1 MTVTAGATAVG
12 GGDFTVVV
20 LSEVDCVVLLLVE
33 SVTMGSAIAENVT
46 MTKSIAV
53 SFLIIFASFLSV
65 LTVIEVC
72 VIINFISIYTITK
85 GRSMKIMLF
94 KLVTHEEVLAEVSQE
109 TDTTVVLTNPVGVAV
124 VRGKDGAPNVG
135 FAPFPLHAEQKS
147 GTQVAI
153 NKQHVVYSYV
163 PAEDFVNNYNQI
175 FGTGII
181 LPKQQSIIT
190 G

>member
-1 MTVTAGATAVG
+1 MKGA
-12 GGDFTVVV
+12 
-20 LSEVDCVVLLLVE
+20 
-33 SVTMGSAIAENVT
+33 
-46 MTKSIAV
+46 
-53 SFLIIFASFLSV
+53 
-65 LTVIEVC
+65 
-72 VIINFISIYTITK
+72 
-85 GRSMKIMLF
+85 SMKIMLF

-124 VRGKDGAPNVG
+124 VRGKDGIP
-135 FAPFPLHAEQKS
+135 KT

-153 NKQHVVYSYV
+153 QKQHVVYSYV
-163 PAEDFVNNYNQI
+163 PADDFVNNYNQI